1 VIIIIFFLFINLNI
15 KKIQL
20 FFERRDV
27 MSDQLKLHDDANELS
42 LPEARLAR
50 LKVLRDK
57 VDEKAAWN
65 GRGDKK
71 PPRSLLVVDG
81 ADATQIAQYLTSKG
95 QSSNVTFEVT
105 GHKLRGI
112 FDDNIRELER
122 EIADAEKAN
131 QPDPMDAVKEM
142 QAAMQAQQAQFMKM
156 MIGMMSGNTSP
167 EAPASAETAPEET
180 PAES

>member
-1 VIIIIFFLFINLNI
+1 
-15 KKIQL
+15 
-20 FFERRDV
+20 
-27 MSDQLKLHDDANELS
+27 MSNQNLKLHDDASELS

-71 PPRSLLVVDG
+71 PARSLLVVDG

-95 QSSNVTFEVT
+95 QSSTVTFEVT

-112 FDDNIRELER
+112 FDDHIRELER

-131 QPDPMDAVKEM
+131 QPDPMQAVREM
-142 QAAMQAQQAQFMKM
+142 QAAMQAQQAQFMQM
-156 MIGMMSGNTSP
+156 MMGMMGGTP
-167 EAPASAETAPEET
+167 ALAPAEET
-180 PAES
+180 PAEETPAKS

>member
-1 VIIIIFFLFINLNI
+1 MSNQNL
-15 KKIQL
+15 
-20 FFERRDV
+20 
-27 MSDQLKLHDDANELS
+27 LKLHDDASELS

-71 PPRSLLVVDG
+71 PARSLLVVDG
-81 ADATQIAQYLTSKG
+81 TDAVQIASYLTSKG
-95 QSSNVTFEVT
+95 QSSTVTFEVV

-112 FDDNIRELER
+112 FDDHIRELER
-122 EIADAEKAN
+122 EIADAEKAA
-131 QPDPMDAVKEM
+131 QPDPMQAVREM
-142 QAAMQAQQAQFMKM
+142 QAVMQAQQTQFMQM
-156 MIGMMSGNTSP
+156 MMGMMGGNTPAAVPAPAAPP
-167 EAPASAETAPEET
+167 EAPAEA

>member
-1 VIIIIFFLFINLNI
+1 
-15 KKIQL
+15 
-20 FFERRDV
+20 
-27 MSDQLKLHDDANELS
+27 MSDQLKLHDDSSELS

-71 PPRSLLVVDG
+71 PARSLLVVDG
-81 ADATQIAQYLTSKG
+81 TDAVQIASYLTSKG
-95 QSSNVTFEVT
+95 QSSTVTFEVV

-112 FDDNIRELER
+112 FDDHIRELER
-122 EIADAEKAN
+122 EIADAEKAS
-131 QPDPMDAVKEM
+131 QPNPMDAVREM
-142 QAAMQAQQAQFMKM
+142 QAAMAAQQQQFMAM
-156 MIGMMSGNTSP
+156 MAAMMSGNNAPTSVPAPP
-167 EAPASAETAPEET
+167 EAPAEATAPAET